1 MNLAQK
7 AVLEA
12 AKANGLTPMEQSAEF
27 MLHDL
32 VQACIDAMRKQTKPY
47 NDLGEQQQDAVNATL
62 QSTLKQTVVTAAHIL
77 SGAEVIKVPM
87 LLQDFKAG
95 KDIKLTGSIDSDDP
109 GRYQLMDMAH
119 SKSRVLIL
127 LQEMPY
133 FEGLSNIRADKDQK
147 PLDLEGDSKPA
158 AGKKPPI
165 TKTKEKAEGKPIN
178 VAPKMLSDARDFIVI
193 QQNSTVAGL
202 QNFLHIDRTKAE
214 HIHTLME
221 DEGVLTSKD
230 ATGMRQLIRK
240 GEAAST
246 GNDLDDQHPDLKTP
260 DLTGEDTPVAL
271 TEELYEAIKDTV
283 IKRQSVSVGVLMID
297 HALPEET
304 VLDAIDRL
312 ELDEVISIEDDMGGR
327 QVLIQPAA

>member
-1 MNLAQK
+1 MNLAQR

-32 VQACIDAMRKQTKPY
+32 VQACIDAMRQQTKPY
-47 NDLGEQQQDAVNATL
+47 NDLGEQQQDAVNAKL
-62 QSTLKQTVVTAAHIL
+62 QTDLKKTVITAAHIL

-133 FEGLSNIRADKDQK
+133 FEGLANIRADKDQK

-158 AGKKPPI
+158 AGKPASKGKAAKPDKVI
-165 TKTKEKAEGKPIN
+165 E
-178 VAPKMLSDARDFIVI
+178 VAPKMLTDARDFIVI

-221 DEGVLTSKD
+221 DEGVLTAKD

-240 GEAAST
+240 GEATT
-246 GNDLDDQHPDLKTP
+246 GNDLDEPQPDLKTP
-260 DLTGEDTPVAL
+260 DLTGEDTAVDL
-271 TEELYEAIKDTV
+271 TDEIYEAVKAKV
-283 IKRQSVSVGVLMID
+283 IERQAISVGVIMID
-297 HALPEET
+297 HALSEEAA
-304 VLDAIDRL
+304 LDAIDRL
-312 ELDEVISIEDDMGGR
+312 ELDEVISTEDDMGGR
-327 QVLIQPAA
+327 QVLMQPSA